1 MKAEALNQSV
11 TVFPGTV
18 ARAVSELRR
27 RLQEDYEQVYPGLSE
42 IIRIVLDEEEANA
55 WKLTSFPHLLL
66 PDLVGAHIATLGLDP
81 VDTRRDDIAVP
92 AMNRQLI
99 LAAAC

>member
-42 IIRIVLDEEEANA
+42 IIRIVLHEEEANA

-66 PDLVGAHIATLGLDP
+66 PDLVEAHIATLGLDP
-81 VDTRRDDIAVP
+81 VDTKHDDIAVP

>member
-18 ARAVSELRR
+18 AVAVSELRR
-27 RLQEDYEQVYPGLSE
+27 RLREDYEQAYPGLSE
-42 IIRIVLDEEEANA
+42 IIRIVLEEEEAKA

-66 PDLVGAHIATLGLDP
+66 PDLVEAHIAILGLNP
-81 VDTRRDDIAVP
+81 ADTMHDDIAVP
-92 AMNRQLI
+92 AMNGEQM